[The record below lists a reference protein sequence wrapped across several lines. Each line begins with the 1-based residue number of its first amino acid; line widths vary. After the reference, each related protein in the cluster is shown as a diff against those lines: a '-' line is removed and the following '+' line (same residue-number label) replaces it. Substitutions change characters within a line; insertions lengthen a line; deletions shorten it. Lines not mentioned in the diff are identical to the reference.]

1 MGKTEIYL
9 PIIGAFIAFAVVI
22 VIGPSTIN
30 YLHKLKFGQN
40 VRSDGPKRHLQKTGT
55 PTMGGI
61 MMVLATACRITA

>member
-55 PTMGGI
+55 PPWGNNDGTGNRN
-61 MMVLATACRITA
+61 CRITA